1 MIEIF
6 VYLSLYKEILYGT
19 SKIHVFFLSRSGFL
33 FFVFTR
39 PSSFHLVFVQH
50 CLRKFSKANQI
61 YKCVKFLE
69 SYFSGCMATP
79 LSNIWNKKEKVIC
92 ICRIIY
98 FSWYL
103 AFIRPIFCTLELV
116 LSHIKITCIFIY
128 LFIHLFIYLFILFI
142 YFLPLNIVLSDEI
155 LNVKLFLSLW
165 WFWIWNWKTSYTI
178 SGHNPLTSL

>member
-128 LFIHLFIYLFILFI
+128 LFIHLFIYLFIYFI
-142 YFLPLNIVLSDEI
+142 YLFFTFEYCIKWWNSECKIVS
-155 LNVKLFLSLW
+155 
-165 WFWIWNWKTSYTI
+165 
-178 SGHNPLTSL
+178 